1 MPSPAKIKMP
11 TEHLSNDS
19 VISDLLPVETYFP
32 QTGNSG
38 NEPEE
43 TDSKK
48 KKLHKSGQS
57 KYLLQLEK
65 KYK

>member
-11 TEHLSNDS
+11 TEHLRNDS

-48 KKLHKSGQS
+48 KLHKSGQS